1 MPGSKTV
8 QSLDRGLMILEAVA
22 ASDDGLSLSELSDV
36 VGLKSTTV
44 HNLARTLLERNYLA
58 KTSRPTRY
66 RIGGALSV
74 INETT
79 YQRTLIRQAEHAVR
93 AVYTQL
99 NNATVTFC
107 EPVGSQVLMLLR
119 MSHDRGG
126 LLERP
131 RRTMHSYGSATA
143 LVMQAFWSEE
153 ERTAFRTD
161 HPFWEH
167 GQHLWGSLDKLDA
180 YLATVR
186 RAGVAVPMVKENN
199 LFLVSAP
206 VFGSGRQLVGALGLN
221 LGTIEEIDKPTRQK
235 AIDLITDHAH
245 ELSSSQQN

>member
-1 MPGSKTV
+1 
-8 QSLDRGLMILEAVA
+8 MILEAVA
-22 ASDDGLSLSELSDV
+22 ASDDGLSLSELSNV

-66 RIGGALSV
+66 RIGRALSIV
-74 INETT
+74 NDTT
-79 YQRTLIRQAEHAVR
+79 NQRTLIRRGERAVR
-93 AVYTQL
+93 SVYNQL
-99 NNATVTFC
+99 HGATVTFC

-143 LVMQAFWSEE
+143 LAMQAFWSEE
-153 ERTAFRTD
+153 ERAEFRAT

-186 RAGVAVPMVKENN
+186 QAGVALPAVKENN

-221 LGTIEEIDKPTRQK
+221 LGPIDDIDEPTRQK
-235 AIDLITDHAH
+235 AIDLIVNHARD
-245 ELSSSQQN
+245 LSSSQQN